1 MKKMLLM
8 TATLIL
14 IGCTATNNGSSIP
27 FGADIGYVAEVIQ
40 VGGVGSRSITKNAW
54 NAPTATDSAN
64 FDATNLIFTSFNTP
78 GDLMWVSC
86 AEGFTIASCGSPS
99 DNNVILDDAFG
110 CGLGIEDK
118 LKNIVQIECIN
129 SAKATDAKPVSKL
142 DAKTTNGAISAENA
156 VSAFYNALSMGN
168 GSKAVQFIIPEKQE
182 TGSYVS
188 ERMTKYYGGLEQML
202 KIERID
208 WVGETQRRVV
218 YTYKEQGKEK
228 CKDMMDV
235 NVTERSNGWFIESI
249 VPRQVCQTESTPPVQ
264 IIAQPSNHEPSAVD
278 SKMKCEQFGQQ
289 EYEDTHFD
297 DGSIEFE
304 FYYSPTLD
312 TCILQREEYGPG
324 TAYAIMLYDMFT
336 KNMLIHYYNGG
347 EGMKCA
353 AAKAMGQDVVCAKT
367 LEEFN
372 QGKKYLLQNK

>member
-1 MKKMLLM
+1 MLYIVKKTFLAVAVLL
-8 TATLIL
+8 L
-14 IGCTATNNGSSIP
+14 
-27 FGADIGYVAEVIQ
+27 
-40 VGGVGSRSITKNAW
+40 
-54 NAPTATDSAN
+54 
-64 FDATNLIFTSFNTP
+64 
-78 GDLMWVSC
+78 VSC
-86 AEGFTIASCGSPS
+86 SNSQNTKTFKEADTQTGRVEEKQQLTSIGAE
-99 DNNVILDDAFG
+99 
-110 CGLGIEDK
+110 
-118 LKNIVQIECIN
+118 
-129 SAKATDAKPVSKL
+129 
-142 DAKTTNGAISAENA
+142 SAENA
-156 VSAFYNALSMGN
+156 VGAFYNALSMGN
-168 GSKAVQFIIPEKQE
+168 GLKAVQFVIPEKQE

-228 CKDMMDV
+228 CKDMVDV

-249 VPRQVCQTESTPPVQ
+249 VPRQVCQTEPSPPAQ
-264 IIAQPSNHEPSAVD
+264 ISAQPSNLEPSAVD
-278 SKMKCEQFGQQ
+278 NKIKCEQYGQQ

-312 TCILQREEYGPG
+312 TCLLQREEYGPG

-336 KNMLIHYYNGG
+336 KNMLVHYYNGG

-353 AAKAMGQDVVCAKT
+353 AAKAMGQDVLCAKS

-372 QGKKYLLQNK
+372 QAKKYLLQ